1 VFQSGERREAAVTH
15 VVPRQREIIDRRA
28 LAAALAAAAAKDGPA
43 DALRRRALALLKEHL
58 DRGRTEVRR
67 RFEAGA
73 TGAATVRAQS
83 FLMDQL
89 LRVLYDF
96 TLHYVYHRPNP
107 TAGERLCLVALG
119 GYGRGEL
126 APFSDVD
133 LLFLRAYK
141 TTPLVEQVVESILY
155 ILWDLGLKVG
165 HATRTGDECIRLAES
180 DVTIRTALLEARYLW
195 GERSLYD
202 ELRTRFDAEVMARS
216 GPEFVEAKLA
226 ESAQRHQRLGDSRY
240 LVEPNLKEGK
250 GGLRDL
256 QTLFWIAKYLYRVD
270 TVDALVERG
279 VFIDED
285 ARRFA
290 DALEFL
296 WTVRCHLHYLAGR
309 AEERLT
315 FDVQAEI
322 GRRMGYTDHAG
333 TRGVERFMKHYFL
346 VAKTVG
352 DLARIEIAA
361 LEAQHKR
368 KPRFRLVGVSPR
380 RRRLEGFVIEGNRLT
395 IAKPTAF
402 AEKPI
407 DAIRLFEVA
416 QRHDLDIHP
425 NALKRLRYAIKRID
439 AGLRADPEANRLFM
453 AMLTSRKDPEKTL
466 RRLNESGVFG
476 RFIPDFGRI
485 VAQMQYDMYHVFT
498 VDEHTIAAIGM
509 LHRMEAGKLVKDHP
523 TETKVLKRIKA
534 RDVLYVA
541 LLLHDIAKGRGGDH
555 SEIGAQVAKRL
566 CPRLGLSR
574 EDTALVAWLVRHH
587 LAMSMTAQK
596 RDLNEMKTIGDF
608 AGLVE
613 TPERLR
619 LLFVLTVC
627 DMRATG
633 PNVWTAW
640 KAALLR
646 ELYLATEERLSGS
659 AVSAGRQTRI
669 ADALAGARAQL
680 GDWDDGTFTA
690 YAQRHY
696 PVYWLSFDG
705 ETIARHARLVREA
718 DREKRPL
725 TVDQRTDPARGV
737 TEVTVYTA
745 DHPGLFSRIA
755 GAMAVGGANIVD
767 ARIFTTVDGMALDSF
782 SVQSLGGEAIARPDK
797 RARLAT
803 AIERTLQGEVKPH
816 RVLAKPPPIPSRT
829 RIFTVTP
836 SVAIDNNASATHSV
850 IEIVAR
856 DRPGLLHDVTACV
869 TALGLQIST
878 AKISTFGERAVDTF
892 YVKDVFGVQI
902 TNKAK
907 LAQIQERLMAV
918 LADPNKPTVESP
930 AKPIR
935 VRAARA
941 SAARRARRNN
951 GAVSTRS

>member
-1 VFQSGERREAAVTH
+1 VTY
-15 VVPRQREIIDRRA
+15 VVPKQREILDRKA
-28 LAAALAAAAAKDGPA
+28 LIAALDAAAAEDRPA
-43 DALRRRALALLKEHL
+43 DQLRRQALAVLKEHL
-58 DRGRTEVRR
+58 DRGRVEVRR

-89 LRVLYDF
+89 IRSLYDF
-96 TLHYVYHRPNP
+96 TLLHLYHRPNP

-126 APFSDVD
+126 APFSDID

-141 TTPLVEQVVESILY
+141 TTPFVEQVVESILY
-155 ILWDLGLKVG
+155 MLWDLGLKVG
-165 HATRTGDECIRLAES
+165 HATRTVDECLRLGES
-180 DVTIRTALLEARYLW
+180 DVTIRTSLLEARYLW
-195 GERSLYD
+195 GERPLFD
-202 ELRTRFDAEVMARS
+202 ELRARYAAEIMAKS

-226 ESAQRHQRLGDSRY
+226 ESDQRHQRLGDSRY

-270 TVDALVERG
+270 DIDALVERG
-279 VFIDED
+279 VFAAED
-285 ARRFA
+285 ALRFA

-296 WTVRCHLHYLAGR
+296 WTVRCHLHYLTGR

-361 LEAQHKR
+361 LEDQHKR
-368 KPRFRLVGVSPR
+368 RPRFRLAGLTSR
-380 RRRLEGFVIEGNRLT
+380 RSRTEGFVMEGGRLS

-402 AEKPI
+402 DDNPI
-407 DAIRLFEVA
+407 DMIRLFEVA

-425 NALKRLRYAIKRID
+425 NALKRLRYSIKRID
-439 AGLRADPEANRLFM
+439 AAVRADPRANHLFM
-453 AMLTSRKDPEKTL
+453 TMLTSPKDPEKTL
-466 RRLNESGVFG
+466 RRLNESGVFS
-476 RFIPDFGRI
+476 RFVPDFGRI

-498 VDEHTIAAIGM
+498 VDEHTIAAIGI
-509 LHRMEAGKLVKDHP
+509 LHRIESGALKKQHP
-523 TETKVLKRIKA
+523 TETEVLKRIKS
-534 RDVLYVA
+534 REVLYLAV
-541 LLLHDIAKGRGGDH
+541 LLHDIAKGRGGDH
-555 SEIGAQVAKRL
+555 STVGAMIAEKL
-566 CPRLGLSR
+566 GPRFGLAADAT
-574 EDTALVAWLVRHH
+574 ETVAWLVRHH

-596 RDLNEMKTIGDF
+596 RDLNDMKTIEDF
-608 AGLVE
+608 AKLVE

-646 ELYLATEERLSGS
+646 ELYLATEERLSGTT
-659 AVSAGRQTRI
+659 VSAGREARV
-669 ADALAGARAQL
+669 AGAKGRVRAL
-680 GDWDDGTFTA
+680 LADWDDESFAA
-690 YAQRHY
+690 YAQRNY
-696 PVYWLSFDG
+696 PVYWLSFDA
-705 ETIARHARLVREA
+705 ETIARHARLVRDA
-718 DREKRPL
+718 DRAKRPL
-725 TVDQRTDPARGV
+725 VVDQRVDLGRGV

-755 GAMAVGGANIVD
+755 GAMAVAGANIVD

-782 SVQSLGGEAIARPDK
+782 SVQNLDEEAIARP
-797 RARLAT
+797 ARLARLAAT
-803 AIERTLQGEVKPH
+803 IEQTLQGEMKPH
-816 RVLAKPPPIPSRT
+816 RMLAKPPPIPSRT
-829 RIFTVTP
+829 RIFTVAP
-836 SVAIDNNASATHSV
+836 SVIIDNSASATHSV

-856 DRPGLLHDVTACV
+856 DRPGLLHDVTTCL

-892 YVKDVFGVQI
+892 YVKDVFGLQVS
-902 TNKAK
+902 NVAK
-907 LAQIQERLMAV
+907 LAQVQERLTAV
-918 LADPNKPTVESP
+918 LADPNQPPP
-930 AKPIR
+930 AVASEARPIR

-941 SAARRARRNN
+941 AAARRARR
-951 GAVSTRS
+951 SDDLSSPRS